1 MDPIAEP
8 SKEQIPFEVLSLP
21 GRDIKNIILYP
32 WEENVRTVADF
43 LVNERHSLALLLCGL
58 FICFLFFPV
67 ANSELEQWGWQNWF
81 VGLFVL

>member
-32 WEENVRTVADF
+32 WEENVRTVAD
-43 LVNERHSLALLLCGL
+43 S
-58 FICFLFFPV
+58 
-67 ANSELEQWGWQNWF
+67 W
-81 VGLFVL
+81 